1 MHLIIH
7 HWDTDGITSSAL
19 LVKSLGLDDF
29 KNISPPVGEFRFDER
44 ISEEIENAEKVYVLD
59 LNLPTEVEGIER
71 EVFFIDHHIQ
81 PRIKNPKVKQ
91 INPIFEGKEAPS
103 ASFVVSEYFNIW
115 NAWSALGVIGDIGER
130 AFEIPKVWELLKE
143 EGLTKEEALR
153 IVELIDSNYI
163 AMDRGGVEKA
173 VKVLLE
179 NPVRELLEYEPWIR
193 KAEDI
198 RKAIE
203 DALSNVEMREGIAV
217 IGFESPFNIIS
228 KVARKAVWELGY
240 EGALVVNKNFH
251 GKAQIYF
258 RVSSKKAKEINMGE
272 IISRLKEM
280 GLNAGGKKEV
290 LGCICERDKIWEALE
305 VINAYLR

>member
-19 LVKSLGLDDF
+19 LVKALGLNDF
-29 KNISPPVGEFRFDER
+29 RNVSPPIGEFRFDER
-44 ISEEIENAEKVYVLD
+44 VKKEIEEAEKVYVLD
-59 LNLPTEVEGIER
+59 LNLSHEVERIEK

-91 INPIFEGKEAPS
+91 INPIFEGKDAPS
-103 ASFVVSEYFNIW
+103 ASFVVSEHFNIW

-203 DALSNVEMREGIAV
+203 DALSNVEMREEIAL
-217 IGFESPFNIIS
+217 IDFESPFNIIS

-272 IISRLKEM
+272 IISRLKER
-280 GLNAGGKKEV
+280 GFNAGGKREV
-290 LGCICERDKIWEALE
+290 LGCICERGKIEEALE
-305 VINAYLR
+305 AINAYLR